1 MNLARAEVQRDRLDR
16 DGHGHGHRGHHAP
29 STWQIERALL
39 EMMDESLAQGKLT
52 GRTQFP
58 KERKR
63 RCRRSAESDKHV
75 TILFRKTTQHRV
87 YPVQSA
93 GSGPR
98 ARMRQL

>member
-63 RCRRSAESDKHV
+63 RRRSAPSP
-75 TILFRKTTQHRV
+75 TNT
-87 YPVQSA
+87 
-93 GSGPR
+93 
-98 ARMRQL
+98 